1 MSHRTHPPHDFP
13 SISWHDWLADLSG
26 LPGGN
31 REMSRTTSM
40 RGGRA
45 WLTAAAATAG
55 LLALGAPAA
64 AASTGL
70 GGNAALAG
78 NAGLARNTGLAGNT
92 GLAARTARRASPGR
106 SPAAAPKWRVV
117 KSVSAGAGAFTAVV
131 ATGKATG
138 WAFGG

>member
-31 REMSRTTSM
+31 REMSRTTTM

-70 GGNAALAG
+70 AENTALNGETALTGNTPLAG
-78 NAGLARNTGLAGNT
+78 APAQ
-92 GLAARTARRASPGR
+92 AA
-106 SPAAAPKWRVV
+106 PAAAPKWHVV
-117 KSVSAGAGAFTAVV
+117 KSAAAGAGAFTAVV
-131 ATGKATG
+131 ATGK
-138 WAFGG
+138 